1 MKGIILAGGENSR
14 LKPLTNAIT
23 KQLLPI
29 YNKPMIY
36 YPLSTLMLAGIK
48 DILIISNPENIEL
61 IKKLLK
67 NGSEMGIKISYEIQ
81 KKPEGIAQALKI
93 GKKFINRKPVTL
105 ILGDNLFFGSEMGS
119 NIKKAIKLNTGA
131 TIFAYNVYD
140 PSMYGVVKISKNN
153 KPISIFEKPKKF
165 ISNYAV
171 TGLYIY
177 DENISDY
184 TSKIKKSKRNE
195 LEITDINKLYL
206 KKNKLK
212 VQILNRGSTWLDMG
226 TFDLLSDASD
236 FVKTIEKRQGFMIS
250 CPEEI
255 AWRNSWINKEKLLQ
269 ISKKYK
275 NSYGLYLR
283 KLINLDEN

>member
-1 MKGIILAGGENSR
+1 MKGIILAGGKNSR

-67 NGSEMGIKISYEIQ
+67 DGSELGINISYEIQ

-93 GKKFINRKPVTL
+93 GKEFINKKPVTL

-119 NIKKAIKLNTGA
+119 NIKKAIKQNTGA

-153 KPISIFEKPKKF
+153 KPLSIIEKPKKF

-177 DENISDY
+177 DENVSDY

-206 KKNKLK
+206 RKNKLK

-255 AWRNSWINKEKLLQ
+255 AWRNSWINKEKLLK

-275 NSYGLYLR
+275 NNYGLYLR